1 MNCRKRKQGL
11 EPKFCWFGK
20 ENLIHLSKNAFM
32 NLKSR
37 EIASES
43 NICVK
48 NPLRGFTIHF
58 VMYFSDRMWEMI
70 LQKVDLPTSCFLFLQ
85 LNCRF
90 NCRFFLQLDCRFRN
104 PEKNYDRSQ
113 CLKRFRKENFTFK
126 ITWQTQ
132 KITNFILKKVFKL
145 NYYNLNHNKKDYFI
159 MI

>member
-1 MNCRKRKQGL
+1 MNCRKRKQGC

-20 ENLIHLSKNAFM
+20 ENLIHHSPRMRLWTWNR
-32 NLKSR
+32 R

-43 NICVK
+43 NIYVK
-48 NPLRGFTIHF
+48 KSAARLYNTF

-104 PEKNYDRSQ
+104 PRKKTMVDNVSDILVTGYWFCSADRIRGQSAQ
-113 CLKRFRKENFTFK
+113 RN
-126 ITWQTQ
+126 
-132 KITNFILKKVFKL
+132 
-145 NYYNLNHNKKDYFI
+145 
-159 MI
+159 